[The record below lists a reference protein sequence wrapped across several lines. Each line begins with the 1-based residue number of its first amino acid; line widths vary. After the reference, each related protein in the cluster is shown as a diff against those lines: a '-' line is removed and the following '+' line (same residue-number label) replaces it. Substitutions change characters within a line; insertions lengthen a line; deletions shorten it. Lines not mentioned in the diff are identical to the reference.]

1 MKKIV
6 ALLLA
11 LVMVFAL
18 CGCGKSKEVK
28 NVETQIE
35 SIAKIALPDEEGKIK
50 AVREAYDALTD
61 EEKETVENYAVL
73 IEHEYKNDLALLERA
88 LMDLT
93 DKCEISIDMYG
104 KIISAVSSEA
114 DVSLLKSS
122 DCNANHYFEC
132 IMAVEEDTTFWSWI
146 GAKSVAVS
154 RYNAK
159 LVDIFR
165 LGTMFSDDPKFN
177 FILHSDYQ
185 SVGFA
190 LVDKNS
196 DFFIPDEI
204 VESVFSKAFEYKNS
218 YIALTLEDELVYEH
232 YVRMRSEY
240 GETHKEDLD
249 AIEEWYF
256 AVSKGVNYVINPTDN
271 LSSVVNG
278 WSEKAADI
286 KMAERAYNLKR

>member
-11 LVMVFAL
+11 LVMMFVL
-18 CGCGKSKEVK
+18 CGCGKSEAVK
-28 NVETQIE
+28 SIESQIE
-35 SIAKIALPDEEGKIK
+35 NVSKITLPDEEGKIK
-50 AVREAYDALTD
+50 AIRESYDSLTVEEQSKVKNYDAFL
-61 EEKETVENYAVL
+61 E
-73 IEHEYKNDLALLERA
+73 IEYKNDLALLEKS
-88 LMDLT
+88 LKDMT
-93 DKCEISIDMYG
+93 QKSETVIDMYG

-177 FILHSDYQ
+177 FILHSNYQ
-185 SVGFA
+185 SVGLA
-190 LVDKNS
+190 LVDENS

-256 AVSKGVNYVINPTDN
+256 AVSKGVNYVLNPTDN